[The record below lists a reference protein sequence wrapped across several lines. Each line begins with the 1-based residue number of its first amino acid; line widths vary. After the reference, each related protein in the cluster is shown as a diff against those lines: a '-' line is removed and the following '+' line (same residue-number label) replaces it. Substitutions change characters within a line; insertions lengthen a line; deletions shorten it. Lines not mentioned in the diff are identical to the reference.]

1 MDNRKVKTS
10 FSGHDKFECKID
22 WITKGLQV
30 YSEDDTIFSSS
41 EVENA
46 ISKLGLG
53 INMIKSLSY
62 WMKVLGLIENN
73 TLTPIGKIILDR
85 DIYLE
90 NSDTLWLLHW
100 NLVKNR
106 EKNTLINLFFN
117 KFYPYKF
124 TKNEIVEK
132 MIYWLEEHEINLSP
146 TTLNSDIDVL
156 LKLYKSDDSQMSMSL
171 FFDLNIINS
180 LSNGS
185 YSLNIN
191 ATTDI
196 SDEAFLYILLDFIE
210 IRYQNRLES
219 ISIDE
224 LERGILSIQ
233 KSLCIT
239 ENRLYE
245 KIYKLKRLTDNN
257 IYYTEASGIRQI
269 YINEL
274 LDKSDFLKRI
284 YE

>member
-1 MDNRKVKTS
+1 MAKLKTS

-30 YSEDDTIFSSS
+30 YSEDDTIFSQL
-41 EVENA
+41 EIENA

-73 TLTPIGKIILDR
+73 TLTQIGKIILDR

-100 NLVKNR
+100 NLVKKR

-117 KFYPYKF
+117 KFYLYKF

-132 MIYWLEEHEINLSP
+132 MIYWLEEHDINLSP

-156 LKLYKSDDSQMSMSL
+156 LKLYKSDESQMSMSL
-171 FFDLNIINS
+171 FSDLNIISS

-233 KSLCIT
+233 KSLCIS

-257 IYYTEASGIRQI
+257 IYYSEASGIRQI
-269 YINEL
+269 YINGL

-284 YE
+284 YN

>member
-30 YSEDDTIFSSS
+30 YSKDNTIFAQS
-41 EVENA
+41 EIENA
-46 ISKLGLG
+46 ISRLGLG

-233 KSLCIT
+233 KSLCIS
-239 ENRLYE
+239 ENRLYG
-245 KIYKLKRLTDNN
+245 KIYKLKELTDNN
-257 IYYTEASGIRQI
+257 MYYSEASGIRQI
-269 YINEL
+269 YMNGL
-274 LDKSDFLKRI
+274 LDKSNFLKRI

>member
-1 MDNRKVKTS
+1 MAKPKTS

-22 WITKGLQV
+22 WITKGLQA
-30 YSEDDTIFSSS
+30 YNRDNTIFSQSKVKSS
-41 EVENA
+41 IKE
-46 ISKLGLG
+46 LGLG
-53 INMIKSLSY
+53 INMIKSLSH
-62 WMKVLGLIENN
+62 WMRVLELTENSAL
-73 TLTPIGKIILDR
+73 TLLGKTILQK

-106 EKNTLINLFFN
+106 EKSTLSHLFFN
-117 KFYPYKF
+117 NFYPYKF
-124 TKNEIVEK
+124 TKDEILED
-132 MIYWLEEHEINLSP
+132 IIFWLKEEGIKIPST

-156 LKLYKSDDSQMSMSL
+156 LKLYKSSDKEMSMTL
-171 FFDLNIINS
+171 FSDLNIITP

-191 ATTDI
+191 ASIDV
-196 SDEAFLYILLDFIE
+196 SNNAFLYILSDFIE
-210 IRYQNRLES
+210 IKYQNRVET

-233 KSLCIT
+233 KSLCMS
-239 ENRLYE
+239 ENRLYG
-245 KIYKLKRLTDNN
+245 KIHKLKELSNSKM
-257 IYYTEASGIRQI
+257 YYSEASGVRQI
-269 YINEL
+269 YLNEP
-274 LDKSDFLKRI
+274 LDKLELLKRI